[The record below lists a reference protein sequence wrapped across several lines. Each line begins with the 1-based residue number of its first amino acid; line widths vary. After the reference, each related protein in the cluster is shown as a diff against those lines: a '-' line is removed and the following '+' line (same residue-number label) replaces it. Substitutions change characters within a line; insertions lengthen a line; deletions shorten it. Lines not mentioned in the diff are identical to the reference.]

1 MRCLLPPLAIS
12 DPSAYLRYVPGSN
25 SNAERRQVHSVAP
38 LTIHEDKAYVLI
50 ELDVPG
56 FTIEDLEIIV
66 RNSELLIT
74 GVRDLK
80 IPSDANVLLNN
91 RDNISVER
99 SVRLDDSLDPD
110 SVNAVLE
117 FGVLKIELGRK
128 PEAQPKTIRI
138 RSSN

>member
-1 MRCLLPPLAIS
+1 
-12 DPSAYLRYVPGSN
+12 VPGSN
-25 SNAERRQVHSVAP
+25 SNGERRQVHSVAP
-38 LTIHEDKAYVLI
+38 LTIHEDKAHVLI